1 MPIVEPTI
9 VPIDTPTLGDR
20 SYLAHDGR
28 TALVVD
34 PQRDIDRVLAV
45 ADAAG
50 VRITHVFETH
60 IHNDYLTGGY
70 ALAEATGAEYHV
82 NADDPVS
89 FARIPVRDGDL
100 IAVGENM
107 RIRALAT
114 PGHTF
119 THLSYVL
126 EHEADGIWITDGVF
140 TGGSLLHGAVGRPDL
155 LGAQHTRALAEHQH
169 ASAQR
174 LATLPDAARVL
185 PTHGFGSFCAASQ
198 SAADASTI
206 GIERTTNPALTTA
219 DTETFIAQLLA
230 GLDAWPA
237 YYARMGPANADG
249 PGPSELDMPRRA
261 DAAAIREAVDAGEWV
276 VDLRH
281 RIVFAAGHIPGT
293 INVGLDGSFA
303 TYLGW
308 IVPADATLT
317 LLAETPA
324 QVLEARRELS
334 RIGVDPAAQA
344 TGRIEAL
351 AGGRPL
357 RSHPR
362 AGFAE
367 LAQVRHHR
375 PVVVLDVRRDLEYA
389 AGHLPGAV
397 HIPLHELRDRLAEVP
412 DGEVWVHCAAG
423 YRASIAASMLA
434 ADGRRVVHVDDD
446 FENAVRPS
454 DDDFEH
460 AVRPPGPSV
469 ADTVIAEVEGMAAT
483 GKAVP

>member
-1 MPIVEPTI
+1 MIDIATVE
-9 VPIDTPTLGDR
+9 TPSLGDR
-20 SYLAHDGR
+20 SYLAHEGQV
-28 TALVVD
+28 ALVVD

-45 ADAAG
+45 AYGAG

-70 ALAEATGAEYHV
+70 ALAEATGAAYHV
-82 NADDPVS
+82 NADDTVA
-89 FARIPVRDGDL
+89 FDRVPVRDGDL
-100 IAVGENM
+100 IAVGEGM
-107 RIRALAT
+107 RVRVLAT

-126 EHEADGIWITDGVF
+126 EHDDDGAWITDGVF
-140 TGGSLLHGAVGRPDL
+140 SGGSLLHGAVGRPDL
-155 LGAQHTRALAEHQH
+155 LGEQHTRALAEHQH
-169 ASAQR
+169 ASAHR
-174 LATLPDAARVL
+174 LAALPEAARVL
-185 PTHGFGSFCAASQ
+185 PTHGFGSFCAATQ

-206 GIERTTNPALTTA
+206 GIERATNPALTTA
-219 DTETFIAQLLA
+219 DAEVFIAELLA

-249 PGPSELDMPRRA
+249 PGPSELGMPRRA
-261 DAAAIREAVDAGEWV
+261 DAAAIRQAVDAGEWV

-281 RIVFAAGHIPGT
+281 RVAFAAGHIAGT

-308 IVPADATLT
+308 IIPADATLT
-317 LLAETPA
+317 LVAETPE

-344 TGRIEAL
+344 SGRIEEL
-351 AGGRPL
+351 AGDLPL

-362 AGFAE
+362 AGFAD

-375 PVVVLDVRRDLEYA
+375 PIVVLDVRRNLEYA
-389 AGHLPGAV
+389 AGHLAGAV

-434 ADGRRVVHVDDD
+434 AAGRRVVHVDDD
-446 FENAVRPS
+446 FENAVRQAGSSIS
-454 DDDFEH
+454 DT
-460 AVRPPGPSV
+460 AV
-469 ADTVIAEVEGMAAT
+469 AEVKGMAAI
-483 GKAVP
+483 GEAVP

>member
-1 MPIVEPTI
+1 MPTVHPTI

-28 TALVVD
+28 VALVVD

-45 ADAAG
+45 AYAAG

-70 ALAEATGAEYHV
+70 ALAEVTGAAYHV
-82 NADDPVS
+82 NADDPVA
-89 FARIPVRDGDL
+89 FDRVPVRDGDL
-100 IAVGENM
+100 IAVGPDM
-107 RIRALAT
+107 RVRVLAT

-126 EHEADGIWITDGVF
+126 EHKTDGVWITVGVF

-155 LGAQHTRALAEHQH
+155 LGARHARALAAHQH
-169 ASAQR
+169 ASAHR
-174 LATLPDAARVL
+174 LARLPDAARVL
-185 PTHGFGSFCAASQ
+185 PTHGFGSFCAATQ

-206 GIERTTNPALTTA
+206 GAERITNPALTTV
-219 DTETFIAQLLA
+219 DTETFIAELLA

-237 YYARMGPANADG
+237 YYARMAPANTDG
-249 PGPSELDMPRRA
+249 PGPSELAMPRRA
-261 DAAAIREAVDAGEWV
+261 DAAAIRQAVDAGEWV
-276 VDLRH
+276 IDLRH
-281 RIVFAAGHIPGT
+281 RVAFAAGHVAGT

-324 QVLEARRELS
+324 QILEARRELS

-344 TGRIEAL
+344 TGGIEAL
-351 AGGRPL
+351 AGNRPL

-362 AGFAE
+362 AGFAD
-367 LAQVRHHR
+367 LAQVSHHR

-389 AGHLPGAV
+389 AGHLSGAV
-397 HIPLHELRDRLAEVP
+397 HIPVHELRDRLAEVP

-434 ADGRRVVHVDDD
+434 AAGRRVVHVDDD
-446 FENAVRPS
+446 FENAVHQPDGS
-454 DDDFEH
+454 VFEP
-460 AVRPPGPSV
+460 AVVEV
-469 ADTVIAEVEGMAAT
+469 AGMAGT
-483 GKAVP
+483 GEAIR